1 MEEKHFIKP
10 SFDIEVK
17 AEIKGIAKIED
28 NINDIKQM
36 AIQLKEYYE
45 NVVFTEDDMKSAKDE
60 KANINKFKDKVAEF
74 KSKILAEYNKPIE
87 IFDTTA
93 REAIKTLD
101 EAYKLINVQVAEY
114 ETRLK
119 AEKEAEILDYFTEYA
134 SSHDIDFVNY
144 KQANINVTL
153 TASMKGLK
161 ESAKGFINKICDDLI
176 LIDTQE
182 HKAEILAEYKQSL
195 NVAGAITSVTDRF
208 KRIEAEKVRMAELQA
223 KKEAEAQVVA
233 KVEEKVIAPVIET
246 VEPIVTNAVKLQKA
260 TFTVIAT
267 KEKMDELKSF
277 LIKGGYRYE

>member
-119 AEKEAEILDYFTEYA
+119 AEKETEILDYFTEYA